1 MDIEDLQARGLE
13 LRRQLFGDA
22 AVSQRMGALGEF
34 GEPLQRMINAWSY
47 GDLWSRPQLDLRS
60 RSLAMIAIAASL
72 GRPTELKVH
81 VSGALRGGI
90 AADEIREVLLM
101 VALYAGLPAGI
112 EAHKA
117 AAEAIAAHE
126 HEASRAKPD

>member
-1 MDIEDLQARGLE
+1 MDVDDLQARGLE
-13 LRRQLFGDA
+13 LRRQLFGEA
-22 AVSQRMGALGEF
+22 AVSQRMSALGAF

-47 GDLWSRPQLDLRS
+47 GDLWSRPHLDLRS
-60 RSLAMIAIAASL
+60 RSLAMIAIAAAL

-81 VSGALRGGI
+81 VGGALRGGVPVE
-90 AADEIREVLLM
+90 EIREVLLM

-117 AAEAIAAHE
+117 ALEAIAAHE
-126 HEASRAKPD
+126 TSSDRAG